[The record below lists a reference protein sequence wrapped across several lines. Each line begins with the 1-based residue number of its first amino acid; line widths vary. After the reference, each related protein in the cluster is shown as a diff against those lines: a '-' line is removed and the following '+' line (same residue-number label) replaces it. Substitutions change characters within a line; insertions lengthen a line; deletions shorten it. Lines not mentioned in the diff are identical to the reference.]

1 MLGFEEAMIFG
12 KDSAIARNHIDVPLE
27 RLWAIILLARAHE
40 ADLVALDASD
50 SYDDAGGGTSTPEQ
64 DPSERDLRTAIAALP
79 ADEQAVLVALVWIG
93 RGDFSPQD
101 FDTALTQ
108 AFDRS
113 GPPTSDY
120 LLSLAPLADS
130 LLKGAAVCGADL
142 DGQGGPGQRNG
153 KLH

>member
-12 KDSAIARNHIDVPLE
+12 KHSLVARNHIDVPLE
-27 RLWAIILLARAHE
+27 RLWAIIILARAHE

-79 ADEQAVLVALVWIG
+79 ADEQAVLVALTWIG
-93 RGDFSPQD
+93 RGDFGPQD
-101 FDTALTQ
+101 FDTALTR

-113 GPPTSDY
+113 GPPAPDY
-120 LLSLAPLADS
+120 LLSIGPLADS
-130 LLKGAAVCGADL
+130 LLKGAAACGADL
-142 DGQGGPGQRNG
+142 EAQGAPGPPNGQ
-153 KLH
+153 LH